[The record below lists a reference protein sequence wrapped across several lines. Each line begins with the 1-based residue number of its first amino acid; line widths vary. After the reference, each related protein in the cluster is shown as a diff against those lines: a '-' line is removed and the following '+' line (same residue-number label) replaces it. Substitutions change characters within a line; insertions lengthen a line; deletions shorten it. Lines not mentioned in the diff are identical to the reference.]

1 MEAINSLQNTQI
13 DIASKFRNKAAGSV
27 LLIGLALAVMICSS
41 QGVMLPSIDKPEI
54 WFQRSGSV
62 AVFIA
67 VYLEYIAQY
76 QLKTIPELAREGIN
90 LSNPYSNYF
99 GWISKACV
107 ALAVVGTI
115 VWGYGDLLY
124 LVAA

>member
-1 MEAINSLQNTQI
+1 MEAVNSIQNAKT
-13 DIASKFRNKAAGSV
+13 DIVLKLRNKAAGSA
-27 LLIGLALAVMICSS
+27 LLIGLAVAIMICSS
-41 QGVMLPSIDKPEI
+41 QSVMLPSADKPEI

-76 QLKTIPELAREGIN
+76 QLKTISELAYETIN
-90 LSNPYSNYF
+90 LSNPYSKYF

-124 LVAA
+124 LAA